1 MNQSSPNKKNNKN
14 SENKGLLSGQ
24 KNSSLMAKTST
35 KMPKIFYSSQ
45 LSNNYLEGDRK
56 RQQFKNMQ
64 ALTFNRQFIHLS

>member
-14 SENKGLLSGQ
+14 SENKGQ